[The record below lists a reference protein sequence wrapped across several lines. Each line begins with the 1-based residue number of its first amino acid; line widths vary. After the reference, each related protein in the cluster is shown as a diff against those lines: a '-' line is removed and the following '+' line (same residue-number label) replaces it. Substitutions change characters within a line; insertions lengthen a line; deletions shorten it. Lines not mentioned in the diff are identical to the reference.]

1 MLSGIRHEHLIIA
14 CLVYALLRVLWKQHR
29 RRLEKLWK
37 KVKKGPPRRWRPK
50 SPKDC
55 PACQSGVSL
64 SLPRI
69 RRDVKPWS
77 QIKSTRGRKKTIKTQ
92 GFACPNVD
100 CAYFGNRDATLHAL
114 VGNGK
119 RGKHK
124 PIQTLRCQACKCSF
138 SSRRN
143 TPLYYLKTAPDRV
156 EMCLWLLAEGV
167 DISVLVRFTGHVD
180 ATVTRWLLRAGGHGE
195 RLHEVVFVDLQ
206 VAYIQV
212 DEMTAPIAGNK
223 RTNWLWLGIDPL
235 TKIIPALHIGSRKTE
250 DAMQFVHQLVCHLA
264 QGCVPAFT
272 SDGLRQYFYA
282 LTAHF
287 GHWKYPDKQWKWLVS
302 DVLLYGQL
310 IKRRNK
316 RKSDK
321 RPFTITRMM
330 WGRRWQLFAL
340 LLELGFRATI
350 QTAFIERLNLTIRQG
365 VAPLGRR
372 TWSLAKSNEH
382 LLLHVHWW
390 RTYYHFSRAH
400 ESLQVRVPGLRR
412 RYRQRTPAMA
422 AGLAHQ
428 IWSLGDILRLPVL
441 PEGGAC

>member
-1 MLSGIRHEHLIIA
+1 MIA
-14 CLVYALLRVLWKQHR
+14 CLVYALLRMVWKQHR

-37 KVKKGPPRRWRPK
+37 KVKKGPPRQWRPK

-64 SLPRI
+64 SLPRN
-69 RRDVKPWS
+69 RRNVKAWS
-77 QIKSTRGRKKTIKTQ
+77 QVKSKRGRKKTIKTQ
-92 GFACPNVD
+92 GFACPNVQ

-124 PIQTLRCQACKCSF
+124 HIQTLRCQACRCSF

-195 RLHEVVFVDLQ
+195 RLHEVLLVD
-206 VAYIQV
+206 
-212 DEMTAPIAGNK
+212 MTAPIAGNR

-264 QGCVPAFT
+264 GGCVPAFT

-287 GHWKYPDKQWKWLVS
+287 GYWKYPDKQWKWMVS

-321 RPFTITRMM
+321 KPFTITRMM
-330 WGRRWQLFAL
+330 WGKRWQLYAL
-340 LLELGFRATI
+340 LLELGFSATI

-365 VAPLGRR
+365 VAALSRR
-372 TWSLAKSNEH
+372 TWSLAKSNEY

-390 RTYYHFSRAH
+390 RTYYHFSRIH
-400 ESLQVRVPGLRR
+400 ETLQVRVPGLRR
-412 RYRQRTPAMA
+412 RYQQRTPAMA
-422 AGLAHQ
+422 AGLAHR
-428 IWSLGDILRLPVL
+428 IWSVGDILRLPVL